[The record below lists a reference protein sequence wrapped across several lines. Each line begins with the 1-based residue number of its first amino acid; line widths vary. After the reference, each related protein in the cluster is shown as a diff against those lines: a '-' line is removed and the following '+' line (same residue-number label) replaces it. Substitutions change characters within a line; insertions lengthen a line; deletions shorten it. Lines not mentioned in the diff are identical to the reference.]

1 MVRATSQKHA
11 RQADKRRQRNRVVKS
26 KVKNAVRQFVAA
38 AEANAADV
46 ASALRHAVSQ
56 LDRAARKRIIHP
68 NAAARRKS
76 RLMSRQASGAK
87 SAKAMASAS
96 AAKGRWRRAN
106 SGG

>member
-1 MVRATSQKHA
+1 
-11 RQADKRRQRNRVVKS
+11 VVKS

-38 AEANAADV
+38 AEANAAGA

-56 LDRAARKRIIHP
+56 LDRAARKRVIHP

-76 RLMSRQASGAK
+76 RLMSRQARDAK
-87 SAKAMASAS
+87 SAKAAASAS
-96 AAKGRWRRAN
+96 TAKGRSRRTK